1 MLLRIS
7 PEICG
12 RLGNPP
18 EGRVEVKSRKGASMQ
33 TEERQQETTKAE
45 EEEMCC
51 DGSGRTVEQHRKES
65 PDGKCCVDG

>member
-1 MLLRIS
+1 
-7 PEICG
+7 
-12 RLGNPP
+12 
-18 EGRVEVKSRKGASMQ
+18 MQ